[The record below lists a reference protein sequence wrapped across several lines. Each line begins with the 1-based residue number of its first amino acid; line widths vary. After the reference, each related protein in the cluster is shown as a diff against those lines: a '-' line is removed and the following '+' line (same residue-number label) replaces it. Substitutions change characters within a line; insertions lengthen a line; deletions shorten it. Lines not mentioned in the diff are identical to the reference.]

1 MLLLAL
7 LVIAGYLLYTLS
19 PDERKTLLQKG
30 LAFAREAK
38 DRADEV
44 RLQPDPFRDGLKQ
57 RTPLVLVVPALIFL
71 NVTIYIFMVL
81 GGATFDTDSLIAWG
95 GNIGMRTTNGEWW
108 RLLMSIFLH
117 AGMFHLIVSVA
128 GLTQVGMLLE
138 RMVGHA
144 AVAVVYV
151 AAGLLASV
159 QSISGQSIAVTYGDT
174 GAILGLYGLLLAV
187 VMWSKLKRRAE
198 PETLSLDEPGE
209 PLETP
214 PAPALDIPMTAL
226 KRLAPAAGIFIFYTL
241 VSGIGTAELSGFM
254 AGFVCGLVLASSATE
269 ETAPVWRAGATA
281 ALTAIIVVIS
291 AYPLRGV
298 SDVRPE
304 IAKVV
309 ELEGR
314 TAASYQKA
322 VDQFKLGHINAD
334 ALAREIDRTIVPEL
348 RAASV
353 RLKSFTKVPPEH
365 QPLVASAEEYL
376 RLRDESWRLRAQAL
390 HKSNLPA
397 LREADRTERA
407 SLEALEK
414 IKQ

>member
-1 MLLLAL
+1 MLLLLAL
-7 LVIAGYLLYTLS
+7 LVIGGYLIYVLS
-19 PDERKTLLQKG
+19 PDERKALLQKG
-30 LAFAREAK
+30 LTIAREAK
-38 DRADEV
+38 DRADEI
-44 RLQPDPFRDGLKQ
+44 RLEPDPFRDGLKQ
-57 RTPLVLVVPALIFL
+57 RSPLVLVVPALIFI

-81 GGATFDTDSLIAWG
+81 GGAAFDTDSIIAWG

-117 AGMFHLIVSVA
+117 AGLFHLIVSIA
-128 GLTQVGMLLE
+128 GMTQVGMLLE
-138 RMVGHA
+138 RMLGHA

-159 QSISGQSIAVTYGDT
+159 QNISAQSVAVTYGDA
-174 GAILGLYGLLLAV
+174 GAIFGLYGVLLAV
-187 VMWSKLKRRAE
+187 MMWSKLKRRAE
-198 PETLSLDEPGE
+198 PEALSLDSPSE
-209 PLETP
+209 PLEA
-214 PAPALDIPMTAL
+214 PAPAALEIPLTAL
-226 KRLAPAAGIFIFYTL
+226 KRMAPAAGIFFLYTL
-241 VSGIGTAELSGFM
+241 VSGIGTAELSGLM
-254 AGFVCGLVLASSATE
+254 AGFICGLVLASNASE
-269 ETAPVWRAGATA
+269 EAAPLWRVGATA
-281 ALTAIIVVIS
+281 TAAVLILVVG

-322 VDQFKLGHINAD
+322 VDQFKLGHISAD
-334 ALAREIDRTIVPEL
+334 ALAREIDRSIVPEL
-348 RAASV
+348 RAASA
-353 RLKSFTKVPPEH
+353 RLKTLTKVPPEH
-365 QPLVASAEEYL
+365 QPLLASAEEYL

-414 IKQ
+414 LK

>member
-7 LVIAGYLLYTLS
+7 LVIAGYLIYVLK

-30 LAFAREAK
+30 LVLAREAK
-38 DRADEV
+38 DRADEI

-71 NVTIYIFMVL
+71 NVTVYVFMVL
-81 GGATFDTDSLIAWG
+81 GGATFDADSLIAWG
-95 GNIGMRTTNGEWW
+95 GNIGMRTANGEWW
-108 RLLMSIFLH
+108 RLLISIFLH
-117 AGMFHLIVSVA
+117 AGMFHLIISIA

-138 RMVGHA
+138 RIVGHA

-159 QSISGQSIAVTYGDT
+159 QSISAQSVTVTYGDA
-174 GAILGLYGLLLAV
+174 GAIFGLYGLLLAV
-187 VMWSKLKRRAE
+187 MMWSKLKRRAE
-198 PETLSLDEPGE
+198 PETLSLDVPGE
-209 PLETP
+209 PLEEAP
-214 PAPALDIPMTAL
+214 QVPALEIPIAAL
-226 KRLAPAAGIFIFYTL
+226 KRMAPAAGIFSFYTL
-241 VSGIGTAELSGFM
+241 VSGIGTPEVSGFM

-281 ALTAIIVVIS
+281 AATAMIVVVA

-334 ALAREIDRTIVPEL
+334 ALAREIDKTIVPEL

-353 RLKSFTKVPPEH
+353 RLKALTKVPPEH
-365 QPLVASAEEYL
+365 QPLLASAEEYL
-376 RLRDESWRLRAQAL
+376 RLRDESWRQRAQAL

-414 IKQ
+414 LK